1 MVDSVCR
8 IDNLQ
13 LMTRPK
19 SGMVFIVIIFLNLK
33 QTGMKK
39 YFIVIVLFSATFFA
53 CNNNKKSEAKDSE
66 TYRTVPVPN
75 VNGNIPDTNNSIDLS
90 TKKTDSSHLKIDSSH
105 VKTDSLQ
112 KGK

>member
-1 MVDSVCR
+1 
-8 IDNLQ
+8 
-13 LMTRPK
+13 
-19 SGMVFIVIIFLNLK
+19 
-33 QTGMKK
+33 MKK
-39 YFIVIVLFSATFFA
+39 NFLIILCTAAFFA
-53 CNNNKKSEAKDSE
+53 CNNQKNKASKDSE

-90 TKKTDSSHLKIDSSH
+90 TKKTDSSHMKTDSSH

>member
-1 MVDSVCR
+1 
-8 IDNLQ
+8 
-13 LMTRPK
+13 
-19 SGMVFIVIIFLNLK
+19 
-33 QTGMKK
+33 MKK
-39 YFIVIVLFSATFFA
+39 YFILIVLFSATLFA
-53 CNNNKKSEAKDSE
+53 CNNNKKSESKDSE

-90 TKKTDSSHLKIDSSH
+90 TKKTDSSHIKIDSSH